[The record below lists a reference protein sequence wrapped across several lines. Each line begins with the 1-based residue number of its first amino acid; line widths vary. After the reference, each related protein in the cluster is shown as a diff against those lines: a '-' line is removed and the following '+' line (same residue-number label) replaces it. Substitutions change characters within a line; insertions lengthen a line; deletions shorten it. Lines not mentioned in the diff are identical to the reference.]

1 MLLADIGDGDV
12 LLFILEF
19 FMFVIWFWLL
29 IVIFGDLFRDHE
41 TSGVVKAIWV
51 IVIILLPFIG
61 ILIYLIVRGGG
72 MAKRSA
78 QAQADAQKQFDAYV
92 KQAAGTGGSAS
103 DQIAQA
109 KSLLDSGAIDQAEYD
124 QLKSKAL
131 SG

>member
-29 IVIFGDLFRDHE
+29 IVIFGDIFRDHE
-41 TSGVVKAIWV
+41 TNGWIKAIWV

-61 ILIYLIVRGGG
+61 ILLYLIVRGGG
-72 MAKRSA
+72 MAKRQA
-78 QAQADAQKQFDAYV
+78 QAQADMQKQFDSYV
-92 KQAAGTGGSAS
+92 RQAAGTGGSAT

-124 QLKSKAL
+124 QLKAKAL
-131 SG
+131 G